1 MVGEGRVF
9 LPGRSISVAALWPPF
24 LGMVSRGQKD
34 LMMKTKLSAAQCY
47 TSSTPSTFTFLIM
60 YLKRSFKYVWV
71 QAKKNWAGKLPDCAE
86 STKINAKFF
95 LIVNKKARY
104 TLLHKQ
110 PVSPHKNRACQGW
123 SRCNGIY
130 EYSYVRLLFTN
141 IWPREPVS
149 GFNFMRRFRLFGDSD
164 YLEIQII

>member
-1 MVGEGRVF
+1 MGKV
-9 LPGRSISVAALWPPF
+9 SVAALWPPF
-24 LGMVSRGQKD
+24 LGMDSRGQKD

-110 PVSPHKNRACQGW
+110 SVSPHKNRACQGW

-130 EYSYVRLLFTN
+130 EYCQAFVYKYLAQRARVRL
-141 IWPREPVS
+141 
-149 GFNFMRRFRLFGDSD
+149 
-164 YLEIQII
+164 